1 MLAQTRTP
9 ATQRRVKP
17 SVPKISK
24 TPVSTTRT
32 IFSGSGVFLASLFS
46 APGLAQVQPSSDTAL
61 LEEVVVTAQRREQNL
76 QDVGMSVTAFTGADL
91 KDLGIT
97 SPQELSRHTPGL
109 RFTLNANDD
118 VSMTFSLRGVGL
130 DDFSGFNEAPV
141 AIYFDE
147 VYQAT
152 LAGNNGQLYDIER
165 VEILKGPQ
173 GTLYGRNTTGG
184 IVHFISRRP
193 TEEFDAYVDAA
204 AGEYSLFRLE
214 GAASG
219 PLTPWLKGRLSA
231 MAEDHDGYS
240 DARLPG
246 VRDSGTGGE
255 YGARLQLLAEPTD
268 RISVLLSTYYVD
280 VDIIPTPYEHGSV
293 TFLPDGVTDVFL
305 PPDQPNPICPGA
317 AGADCLGYQDRD
329 GDPFA
334 QDNDREKLSDLEK
347 TGATA
352 TVNWEFDD
360 FTLTSITAWHE
371 VNKLY
376 QEDADAGPVDGVK
389 VDDLVDSR
397 QWSQEFRLAG
407 GSDPVRWTTGFYYFD
422 RVVDSGP
429 RVDLTGVGF
438 ITGRA
443 LVHDDIESWALF
455 GQVEYDFLT
464 EWTGIVGLRYTQ
476 DERVFNLQAIDES
489 GLAVLFGFPPNPII
503 DFRRETVGNLAVH
516 DDGYVTARMEL
527 NWRPRDEW
535 LLYGSWSRGIKS
547 AGFNQDPGLNGPR
560 DPTTIP
566 VDKEVLMAYEIG
578 SKSTLLDGRA
588 RLNVAAFY
596 YDYQDFQAFTFENL
610 VNKLT
615 NQDAEIVGFET
626 ELQAH
631 PWERWDFRLG
641 LALLDTNVEGL
652 TRQNFFTGDTVAL
665 GDREMV
671 LAPDIEVSGV
681 ARYEWPFWN
690 GSLAVQGDFHYM
702 AEHFLDI
709 DNNPTSTEDAHLVGN
724 ASLTYADGD
733 DRYSVVLWIQNIGDT
748 EYRTFNGP
756 ITGNGYTLQQ
766 FGKPR
771 WLGASLR
778 VNF

>member
-1 MLAQTRTP
+1 
-9 ATQRRVKP
+9 
-17 SVPKISK
+17 
-24 TPVSTTRT
+24 
-32 IFSGSGVFLASLFS
+32 
-46 APGLAQVQPSSDTAL
+46 
-61 LEEVVVTAQRREQNL
+61 
-76 QDVGMSVTAFTGADL
+76 
-91 KDLGIT
+91 
-97 SPQELSRHTPGL
+97 
-109 RFTLNANDD
+109 
-118 VSMTFSLRGVGL
+118 MTFSLRGVGL

-141 AIYFDE
+141 AIYFDD

-152 LAGNNGQLYDIER
+152 LAGNNGQLYDVER

-184 IVHFISRRP
+184 IVHFISRKP
-193 TEEFDAYVDAA
+193 TDEFEAYVDATT
-204 AGEYSLFRLE
+204 GEYGLFRLE
-214 GAASG
+214 GAVSG
-219 PLTPWLKGRLSA
+219 PLTPWLKGRLSGIS
-231 MAEDHDGYS
+231 EDHDGYS
-240 DARLPG
+240 EARLPG

-268 RISVLLSTYYVD
+268 RASILVSAYYAD
-280 VDIIPTPYEHGSV
+280 VDIIPTPYEHASV

-305 PPDQPNPICPGA
+305 PPDQPNPICPGLP
-317 AGADCLGYQDRD
+317 GADCLGYQDRD

-347 TGATA
+347 VGAAA
-352 TVNWEFDD
+352 TINWTFDD
-360 FTLTSITAWHE
+360 FTFTSISAYQD

-376 QEDADAGPVDGVK
+376 EEDSDAGPVDGIK

-397 QWSQEFRLAG
+397 QWSQELRLAG
-407 GSDPVRWTTGFYYFD
+407 GSDPLRWTTGFYYFD

-455 GQVEYDFLT
+455 GQVEYDFFPQ
-464 EWTGIVGLRYTQ
+464 WTGIVGLRYTQ
-476 DERVFNLQAIDES
+476 EEREFSLQAIDET

-503 DFRRETVGNLAVH
+503 DFRKETVGDLAIH
-516 DDGYVTARMEL
+516 DDDSVSARAEL
-527 NWRPRDEW
+527 NWRPGEDW
-535 LLYGSWSRGIKS
+535 LVYGSWSRGIKG

-566 VDKEVLMAYEIG
+566 VDQEVLTAYELG
-578 SKSTLLDGRA
+578 SKSTLLDGRI

-596 YDYQDFQAFTFENL
+596 YDYKDFQAFAFENL

-615 NQDAEIVGFET
+615 NQDAEILGFET

-671 LAPDIEVSGV
+671 LAPDLELSGLV
-681 ARYEWPFWN
+681 RYEWPFWN
-690 GSLAVQGDFHYM
+690 GHLAIQGDFHYM

-709 DNNPTSTEDAHLVGN
+709 DNNPTSTEDAYLLGN
-724 ASLTYADGD
+724 ASLAYAALD
-733 DRYSVVLWIQNIGDT
+733 DRYSVVLWVQNVGDT

-756 ITGNGYTLQQ
+756 ITSNGYTLQQ
-766 FGKPR
+766 FGEPR
-771 WLGASLR
+771 WFGASLR